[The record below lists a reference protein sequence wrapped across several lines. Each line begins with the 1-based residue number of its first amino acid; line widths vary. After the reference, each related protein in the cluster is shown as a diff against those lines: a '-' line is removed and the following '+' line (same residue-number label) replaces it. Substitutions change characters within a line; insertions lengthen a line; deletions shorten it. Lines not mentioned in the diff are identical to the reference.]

1 MSNPLSL
8 DRSQPIQ
15 KALLHAVIPPGTT
28 KPVGY
33 APTGQGTPPQTPKY
47 STEATRLLG
56 GGDINPY
63 TKIRGKYN
71 SSANQAKYP
80 MEHEYG
86 RPDRSPD
93 LRRQTQFQW
102 GHQSPH
108 VAAPHQQVL
117 YQQTEMDL

>member
-1 MSNPLSL
+1 
-8 DRSQPIQ
+8 
-15 KALLHAVIPPGTT
+15 VIPPGTS

-33 APTGQGTPPQTPKY
+33 APTGKGSPPQAPRY
-47 STEATRLLG
+47 SEEATRLLG
-56 GGDINPY
+56 GGDRMPGGQR
-63 TKIRGKYN
+63 TKYN
-71 SSANQAKYP
+71 SSVNQAKYP

-86 RPDRSPD
+86 QPSRSPD